1 MIKNIRKEKNKNK
14 NKIQKTTRKR
24 KEEYDIQEKGVNEY
38 NNITCLLYTSPSP
51 RDKRQSR
58 MPSSA

>member
-14 NKIQKTTRKR
+14 NKKQKTTRKR

-38 NNITCLLYTSPSP
+38 NNIT
-51 RDKRQSR
+51 QQQ
-58 MPSSA
+58 